1 MLVTKGYRFN
11 SYWQYYFFS
20 SDIRLVVYLSK
31 KKWMTKNIGL
41 GLTPT
46 LLSFVETGPLGFL
59 LAI

>member
-1 MLVTKGYRFN
+1 
-11 SYWQYYFFS
+11 
-20 SDIRLVVYLSK
+20 
-31 KKWMTKNIGL
+31 MTKNIGL